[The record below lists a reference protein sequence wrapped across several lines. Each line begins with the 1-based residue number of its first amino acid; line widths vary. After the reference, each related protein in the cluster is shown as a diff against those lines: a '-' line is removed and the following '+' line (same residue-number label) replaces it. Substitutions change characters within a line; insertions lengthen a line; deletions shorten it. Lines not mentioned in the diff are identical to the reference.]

1 MRTFALYTLARVA
14 LFAVTFGLI
23 WLVVNRWLEWSAIS
37 ILYTAIIAMVVS
49 SIVSLLVLGSL
60 RDRFAADVSRRADR
74 LKAAYDARRAAE
86 DVDDADDA
94 TAAKPSGQ
102 SAQQPQ
108 ASRALDGDGDDAARE

>member
-60 RDRFAADVSRRADR
+60 RDSFAADVSQRADR

-86 DVDDADDA
+86 DADASEGA
-94 TAAKPSGQ
+94 TPGEHARPEPKKA
-102 SAQQPQ
+102 
-108 ASRALDGDGDDAARE
+108 RALDHDGDDAARE